1 MTEVIQAIE
10 RRASADVI
18 DEFLNLQGATVVDV
32 GCGGGWLT
40 RLMTERGAH
49 VTGIEVSPR
58 QLALARATKPVGD
71 EHYIQ
76 GSAEELPLPNRSV
89 DIVVFFNS
97 LHHVDPKVLPSA
109 LREAARV
116 LKHGGILY
124 VSEPLAEG
132 DYFELM
138 KPVHDETI
146 VRHNAQHV
154 LREAPEYGLLLEK
167 QLVHVDPVLFP
178 NFQAFHDRLT
188 TINPDIRSRFDEEEG
203 LLKRLFE
210 TLGKKTDAG
219 WSFDQAWRVAVLRRA

>member
-1 MTEVIQAIE
+1 MVEVIQASE
-10 RRASADVI
+10 RRTSADVI
-18 DEFLNLQGATVVDV
+18 DEFLSIKGASVVDV
-32 GCGGGWLT
+32 GCGSGWLT
-40 RLMTERGAH
+40 RLMTQRGAH

-58 QLALARATKPVGD
+58 QLALARAAKPVGD

-89 DIVVFFNS
+89 DIVVFYNS
-97 LHHVDPKVLPSA
+97 LHHVDPKVLPNA

-138 KPVHDETI
+138 KPVHDETT
-146 VRHNAQHV
+146 VRRNAQHV
-154 LREAPEYGLLLEK
+154 LRQAPEYGLLIEK
-167 QLVHVDPVLFP
+167 QLVHVDPVFFP

-188 TINPDIRSRFDEEEG
+188 TINPNIRARFDEEEET
-203 LLKRLFE
+203 LKRLFE
-210 TLGKKTDAG
+210 ANGKKTADG
-219 WSFDQAWRVAVLRRA
+219 WLFDQAWRVAVLRRT

>member
-1 MTEVIQAIE
+1 VTEVIQAIE

-18 DEFLNLQGATVVDV
+18 DEFLSLQGATVVDV

-97 LHHVDPKVLPSA
+97 LHHVDPKVLPNA

-116 LKHGGILY
+116 LKHGGVLY

-146 VRHNAQHV
+146 VRQNAQHV

-178 NFQAFHDRLT
+178 HFQAFRDRLT
-188 TINPDIRSRFDEEEG
+188 TINPDIRSRFDEEEEG
-203 LLKRLFE
+203 LRRLFE
-210 TLGKKTDAG
+210 SRGKKTDAG
-219 WSFDQAWRVAVLRRA
+219 WSFDQAWKVAVLRRA

>member
-1 MTEVIQAIE
+1 MVEVIQASE
-10 RRASADVI
+10 RRTSADVI
-18 DEFLNLQGATVVDV
+18 DEFLSIKGASVVDV
-32 GCGGGWLT
+32 GCGSGWLT
-40 RLMTERGAH
+40 RLMTQRGAH

-58 QLALARATKPVGD
+58 QLALARAAKPVGD

-97 LHHVDPKVLPSA
+97 LHHVDPKVLPNA

-138 KPVHDETI
+138 KPVHDETT
-146 VRHNAQHV
+146 VRRNAQHV
-154 LREAPEYGLLLEK
+154 LRQAPEYGLLIEK
-167 QLVHVDPVLFP
+167 QLVHVDPVFFA

-188 TINPDIRSRFDEEEG
+188 TINPNIRARFDEEEET
-203 LLKRLFE
+203 LKRLFE
-210 TLGKKTDAG
+210 ANGKKTADG
-219 WSFDQAWRVAVLRRA
+219 WLFDQAWRVAVLRRT

>member
-1 MTEVIQAIE
+1 MNQAIE
-10 RRASADVI
+10 RRRSADVI
-18 DEFLNLQGATVVDV
+18 EEFLSLKNATVVDV
-32 GCGGGWLT
+32 GCGNGWLT

-58 QLALARATKPVGD
+58 QLALARTAKMVGD

-89 DIVVFFNS
+89 DIVVFYNS
-97 LHHVDPKVLPSA
+97 LHHVDSKVLPNA
-109 LREAARV
+109 LREAGRV

-138 KPVHDETI
+138 KPVHDETV
-146 VRHNAQHV
+146 VRRNAQDI
-154 LREAPEYGLLLEK
+154 LRHAPEYGLLIEK
-167 QLVHVDPVLFP
+167 QFVYRDAVVLP

-188 TINPDIRSRFDEEEG
+188 TINPDIRSRFDEEEET
-203 LLKRLFE
+203 LKHIFE
-210 TLGKKTDAG
+210 TTGKKTDAG

>member
-1 MTEVIQAIE
+1 MVEVIQASE
-10 RRASADVI
+10 RRTSADVI
-18 DEFLNLQGATVVDV
+18 DEFLSIKGASVVDV
-32 GCGGGWLT
+32 GCGSGWLT
-40 RLMTERGAH
+40 RLMTQRGAH

-58 QLALARATKPVGD
+58 QLALARAAKPVGD

-97 LHHVDPKVLPSA
+97 LHHVDPKVLPNA

-138 KPVHDETI
+138 KPVHDETT

-154 LREAPEYGLLLEK
+154 LRQAPEYGLLIEK
-167 QLVHVDPVLFP
+167 QLVHVDPVFFP

-188 TINPDIRSRFDEEEG
+188 TINPNIRARFDEEEET
-203 LLKRLFE
+203 LKRLFE
-210 TLGKKTDAG
+210 ANGKKTADG
-219 WSFDQAWRVAVLRRA
+219 WLFDQAWRVAVLRRT